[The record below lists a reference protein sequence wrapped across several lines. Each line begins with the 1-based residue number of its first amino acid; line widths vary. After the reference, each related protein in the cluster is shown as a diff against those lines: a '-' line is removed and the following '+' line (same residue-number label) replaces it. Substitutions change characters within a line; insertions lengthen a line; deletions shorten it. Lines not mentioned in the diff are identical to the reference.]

1 MHGMLR
7 VTRPRVQSLA
17 ALVRA
22 LVSFRRRKTSS
33 CAFVPDRS
41 RHALTHASKQ
51 IVRPQRKS
59 ESENG
64 DAEQRWEA
72 RAGGCERASEQ
83 WTRGGDW
90 ERRRRRGDGT
100 EHKEAARPSDG
111 TGAPLSE
118 EAIGTHCTAGT
129 IALHALMRQAGYTMA
144 TQALCAPGPTGSRA
158 LMLNLATSGAA
169 NSRMKSFADERSP
182 SSIPTTSASRRSD
195 LRSERR
201 ASASRAVA
209 AAEVRVPSGGAM
221 VPTVRRP
228 HRIATT
234 QRNGMRARAGGR
246 AAFRR
251 TLALWYEARTL
262 STAAGR
268 VPTPDPVATC
278 LRRSGRAL
286 AGACMLAGA

>member
-51 IVRPQRKS
+51 IVRQQRKS

-72 RAGGCERASEQ
+72 RAGGCERASEK

-100 EHKEAARPSDG
+100 EQKEAAWPSDG

-118 EAIGTHCTAGT
+118 EAIGTH
-129 IALHALMRQAGYTMA
+129 AL
-144 TQALCAPGPTGSRA
+144 
-158 LMLNLATSGAA
+158 
-169 NSRMKSFADERSP
+169 
-182 SSIPTTSASRRSD
+182 
-195 LRSERR
+195 
-201 ASASRAVA
+201 
-209 AAEVRVPSGGAM
+209 
-221 VPTVRRP
+221 
-228 HRIATT
+228 
-234 QRNGMRARAGGR
+234 
-246 AAFRR
+246 
-251 TLALWYEARTL
+251 
-262 STAAGR
+262 
-268 VPTPDPVATC
+268 PVQ
-278 LRRSGRAL
+278 SH
-286 AGACMLAGA
+286 CMP

>member
-100 EHKEAARPSDG
+100 EQKEAAWRSDG

-118 EAIGTHCTAGT
+118 EAIGTHCRYNRTAC
-129 IALHALMRQAGYTMA
+129 LD
-144 TQALCAPGPTGSRA
+144 APGGVHYGHSSA
-158 LMLNLATSGAA
+158 LRTWTDGLASLDAKFG
-169 NSRMKSFADERSP
+169 DV
-182 SSIPTTSASRRSD
+182 RRSK
-195 LRSERR
+195 L
-201 ASASRAVA
+201 AN
-209 AAEVRVPSGGAM
+209 EVICR
-221 VPTVRRP
+221 
-228 HRIATT
+228 
-234 QRNGMRARAGGR
+234 
-246 AAFRR
+246 
-251 TLALWYEARTL
+251 
-262 STAAGR
+262 
-268 VPTPDPVATC
+268 
-278 LRRSGRAL
+278 
-286 AGACMLAGA
+286 